1 MNNSGKN
8 VFIWVVIAIVLV
20 LVFNLFNQNQN
31 QSRTAKVPYSE
42 FLKLVDNDK
51 VNDVSIV
58 GRTISGHLDDGSKF
72 STYTPP
78 NDPNIIE
85 KLSSH
90 SVIINSA
97 PEEAAVSPLLGLFL
111 NWLPMLL
118 FIGVWIFFMRQMQGK
133 GGGSLGFG
141 RSKAKLLTEKH
152 GKVTFNDV
160 AGVDEA
166 KEELEEVV
174 EYLKNP
180 IKFQRLGG
188 KIPKGVLLVGPPG
201 TGKTLIARAVAG
213 EANVPFF
220 TISGSD
226 FVEMFVGVGASRV
239 RDMFEQGKKNAPCI
253 IFVDEIDA
261 VGRHRG
267 AGLGGGNDEREQT
280 LNQLLVEMDG
290 FETNEGVIL
299 IAATNRPDVLDPA
312 LLRPGRFD
320 RQVVVPNPDIVGRE
334 KILKVHMKR
343 VPLASDVDART
354 IARGTPGFSGADL
367 ANIVNEAAL
376 LAARKNKK
384 NVSMIEFEE
393 AKDKVMM
400 GSERRS
406 MVMTED
412 EKEKTAYHEAGH
424 ALVMLNA
431 KGHEPLHKVTIIPR
445 GRALGVTMWL
455 PERDKLAHTYN
466 ELNAQLASL
475 FGGRIAEELIYGKDN
490 ITTGA
495 GNDIQQATNLAKRM
509 VKEFGFSDKLGPLR
523 YESNQEEVFLG
534 HSVSQQTNIS
544 DETARIIDS
553 EVKVL
558 VKKGEATAKKIINA
572 KLNDLHT
579 IAKGLLEYETLTAS
593 EIKELLK
600 GKKIVKE
607 DENKGSET
615 NNTEDKKTD
624 STIKNKPIGSVPL
637 TTKNTS

>member
-8 VFIWVVIAIVLV
+8 VFIWVIIAIVLV

-90 SVIINSA
+90 NVIINSA
-97 PEEAAVSPLLGLFL
+97 PEEEAVSPLLGLFL

-553 EVKVL
+553 EVKAL

-572 KLNDLHT
+572 KLKDLHT

-593 EIKELLK
+593 EIKDLLK

-607 DENKGSET
+607 DENKGSEA

-624 STIKNKPIGSVPL
+624 NTIKNKPIGSVPL